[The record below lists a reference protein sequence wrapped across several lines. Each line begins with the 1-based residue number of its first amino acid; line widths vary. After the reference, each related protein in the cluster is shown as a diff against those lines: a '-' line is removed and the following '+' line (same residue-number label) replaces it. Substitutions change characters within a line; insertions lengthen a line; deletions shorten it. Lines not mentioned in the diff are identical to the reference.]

1 MFLVMRRQSALL
13 ARFLLTVVSG
23 VLIAPGVTLADS
35 AASVP
40 VEIRYPELGS
50 GADRRHDYYVA
61 ALKLALEK
69 SEQRYGGYRLRPNT
83 MDAPQERLLR
93 LISTGES
100 LDVMWSM
107 TTRERETYLR
117 PVRIPL
123 LKGLMG
129 YRVLIVRAEDREA
142 FEAIRHKEQLA
153 EKVAGQES
161 DWPDTKIL
169 RANDLPVTTAA
180 YEKLFTMLQHKRF
193 DYFPRAINE
202 PWSEIEQHSEL
213 DLIVDEHLLLHYP
226 TAIYF
231 FVHKDN
237 AALAERLAF
246 GLKAA
251 QADGSFDRLF
261 YKHPENAKA
270 FSASDLLSRRILSL
284 KNPLLPD
291 ATPLDNPD
299 LWWHPDIN
307 QAKRQKSGN

>member
-1 MFLVMRRQSALL
+1 MFKRRPDMIVRLLFVVVFVASA
-13 ARFLLTVVSG
+13 VSTQAD
-23 VLIAPGVTLADS
+23 APAIQ
-35 AASVP
+35 AP
-40 VEIRYPELGS
+40 VDIRYPELGGGS
-50 GADRRHDYYVA
+50 DRRHDYYVA

-69 SEQRYGGYRLRPNT
+69 SEEQFGGYRLVPRE

-100 LDVMWSM
+100 IDVMWSM
-107 TTRERETYLR
+107 TTREREAFLR

-129 YRVLIVRAEDREA
+129 YRVLIVRAEDREV
-142 FEAIRHKEQLA
+142 FEAIRHKKQLA

-169 RANDLPVTTAA
+169 RANDLPVTTAS
-180 YEKLFTMLQHKRF
+180 YEKLFTMLQHERF

-202 PWSEIEQHSEL
+202 PWSEVEQHSEL
-213 DLIVDEHLLLHYP
+213 DLIVDKHLLLHYP

-237 AALAERLAF
+237 EALAKRLAF

-251 QADGSFDRLF
+251 HADGSFDRLF
-261 YKHPENAKA
+261 YEHPVNARA

-284 KNPLLPD
+284 ENPLLPEE
-291 ATPLDNPD
+291 TPLDNPD
-299 LWWHPDIN
+299 FWWHPGVN
-307 QAKRQKSGN
+307 QAKRPGNSD